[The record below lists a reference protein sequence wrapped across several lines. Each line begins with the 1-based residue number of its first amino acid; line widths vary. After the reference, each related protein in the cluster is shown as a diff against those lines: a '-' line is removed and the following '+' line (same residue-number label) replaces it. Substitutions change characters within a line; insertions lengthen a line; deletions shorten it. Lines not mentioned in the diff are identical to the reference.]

1 MHGLLKGFTV
11 YYRAMREWEVGEVLN
26 ETTEG
31 KGFTLTGLQP
41 YQNYT
46 LQVSNALQC
55 CLRWEIILQL
65 FLLSNK
71 RPHIKDCFQKGG
83 GIDIRRGGNA
93 EHVRVLPNQGNL
105 ADTSGRHEGPRALP
119 RSFS

>member
-46 LQVSNALQC
+46 LQG
-55 CLRWEIILQL
+55 
-65 FLLSNK
+65 FKMLLEM
-71 RPHIKDCFQKGG
+71 
-83 GIDIRRGGNA
+83 GN
-93 EHVRVLPNQGNL
+93 NL
-105 ADTSGRHEGPRALP
+105 ASVSLSPFQQKTAP
-119 RSFS
+119 